1 MINIVFKRTFLLL
14 LVILLASSFFAS
26 NTYATTISNGM
37 NAAYVIG
44 DGSATQDFTD
54 SDSGLTAST
63 FNQPRN
69 VLLDSTNNRLF
80 VSDSANHRV
89 LVFNTDANGVPLDY
103 TADNVLGQ
111 ADFVSNTAATSQTGM
126 NTPTDLAYDSV
137 NDRLFVSMAAGA
149 SGRIMVYDVA
159 TIDDGEAAINVL
171 GQENFTDEVVLT
183 DADGLRSSFGID
195 YDPVNDLLFV
205 SDKFRVLV
213 FDVAVITDGEDAVH
227 VLGKPNFTSEV
238 TAVDASTTG
247 DGSAYVMI
255 DSDNDR
261 LFVNDQDNHRV
272 LVFDVATI
280 VDGEAAVNIL
290 GQVDFTSTASGTTA
304 STFTDFMALGFSI
317 VSLSYDSVNDRLFA
331 MDVAGNRVL
340 VFDVATIDDGEAAV
354 NVLGQTDFVSATAG
368 TTQSQVTTPFGG
380 KYNTDVEKY
389 YVADYANNRVL
400 IYDLAVT
407 TSVVY
412 AGNFTENVAN
422 DGSVDGSRIATVAD
436 DTFVNAGSTLTLDTH
451 YSLSNAPA
459 GLTPVMTVAGDGLTA
474 TLTFT
479 GNATDH
485 EDVNDVIDLTITFL
499 DGAFTNTPT
508 AADATEYTD
517 NIGTID
523 FEDAAVVSSSP
534 ERSVQRSST
543 PQSKAY
549 AQEKFAEHYGTSSSD
564 DSSDD
569 SVICSTDQ
577 QITQNLKSGA
587 RNGRYHSYTGGIVT
601 EAHILQA
608 HLNRLGFESGPED
621 GILGPI
627 SDGAIKRMQAHL
639 GTIVDGYVGPLTRA
653 LLNESCGSDIL

>member
-1 MINIVFKRTFLLL
+1 
-14 LVILLASSFFAS
+14 
-26 NTYATTISNGM
+26 M
-37 NAAYVIG
+37 NAAYLIG
-44 DGSATQDFTD
+44 NGSATQDFTD

-126 NTPTDLAYDSV
+126 NTPTDLAYDSA

-149 SGRIMVYDVA
+149 SGRILVYDVA
-159 TIDDGEAAINVL
+159 TINDGEAAINVL
-171 GQENFTDEVVLT
+171 GQENFTDEVILT

-213 FDVAVITDGEDAVH
+213 FDVATITNGEDAIN

-247 DGSAYVMI
+247 DGAAYVMI
-255 DSDNDR
+255 DSDNNR

-280 VDGEAAVNIL
+280 VDGEAAVNVL
-290 GQVDFTSTASGTTA
+290 GQADFTSTASGTTA
-304 STFTDFMALGFSI
+304 STFTDFMALGFSV
-317 VSLSYDSVNDRLFA
+317 VSLSYDSANDRLFA

-354 NVLGQTDFVSATAG
+354 NVLGQTDFVSAIAG
-368 TTQSQVTTPFGG
+368 TTQSQVTTPFGA

-389 YVADYANNRVL
+389 YVADYVNNRVL

-407 TSVVY
+407 TSVGY

-422 DGSVDGSRIATVAD
+422 DGSLDGSRIATVTD

-508 AADATEYTD
+508 AADATGYTD

-523 FEDAAVVSSSP
+523 FEDAAVVSLSP